1 MRVRFDDGE
10 RRYRRGDLVS
20 FRRGTGGVEIRVTTS
35 SGDFTIDPR

>member
-1 MRVRFDDGE
+1 MRVRFDGGE

-20 FRRGTGGVEIRVTTS
+20 FRRGAGGADIRVRTS